1 MVGFECESGSG
12 AAKVSLL
19 RLLTQKT
26 TTLRILGRVRVLCI
40 TCITCITYHASTVK
54 LSDTQSQNT
63 TQNLDLVGA
72 YVFQLTGASVVV
84 FESPSRAVK

>member
-40 TCITCITYHASTVK
+40 TCITYHASTVK
-54 LSDTQSQNT
+54 LSDTQSENT
-63 TQNLDLVGA
+63 TQNLALVGA